1 VPSTVHNVIVEL
13 IEAHP
18 DVLEYLLTLHGLSL
32 SGPLV
37 PAPDTLAKTVAV
49 ERRVDRVFL
58 IGPRDNPESFLLTEV
73 QLDADD
79 RKRFAWALYMEL
91 SRSRHGC
98 EGGLLILTVSEGVR
112 RWIRDVIM
120 PATGAHGTSRQL
132 TPTVVALDAIAP
144 ERLLRRDMPYLAQL
158 AVAAHAGAPD
168 AREVAEQAVDLTIEG
183 LPERLAAEQLDAILG
198 MVDSAL
204 RAQLERRVMERH
216 EYRSELFRGIYE
228 KGAAEGKAEGKAEGE
243 AKGKAEGEAKGKAEG
258 EAKGKAEGKAESI
271 LTVLA
276 GRHIPVSRA
285 IREQIRGCT
294 DLKTLDLWLRRALTV
309 RTAASVVSDGSP
321 ARPRAKRAARA
332 TAKRPAPKRAAAK
345 K

>member
-1 VPSTVHNVIVEL
+1 
-13 IEAHP
+13 
-18 DVLEYLLTLHGLSL
+18 
-32 SGPLV
+32 
-37 PAPDTLAKTVAV
+37 
-49 ERRVDRVFL
+49 
-58 IGPRDNPESFLLTEV
+58 
-73 QLDADD
+73 
-79 RKRFAWALYMEL
+79 
-91 SRSRHGC
+91 
-98 EGGLLILTVSEGVR
+98 
-112 RWIRDVIM
+112 
-120 PATGAHGTSRQL
+120 
-132 TPTVVALDAIAP
+132 
-144 ERLLRRDMPYLAQL
+144 
-158 AVAAHAGAPD
+158 
-168 AREVAEQAVDLTIEG
+168 VDLTIEG

-228 KGAAEGKAEGKAEGE
+228 KGAAEGKAEGE